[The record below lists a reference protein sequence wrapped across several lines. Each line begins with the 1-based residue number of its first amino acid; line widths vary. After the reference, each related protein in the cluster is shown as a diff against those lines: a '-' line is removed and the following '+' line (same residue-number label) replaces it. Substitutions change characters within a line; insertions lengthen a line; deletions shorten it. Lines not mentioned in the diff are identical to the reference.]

1 MKIGLTYT
9 GSDEKHNNYAR
20 WLKEGEEGRP
30 DQLSPGEK
38 IEVIKL
44 SAEDD
49 NLSMM
54 DECDALVLSGGVDIH
69 PSFYGGGEDY
79 SAGISKEPVK
89 WKKERDQFEIAALE
103 RAWQQKKPVLGVCRG
118 MQLINVVRGGT
129 LVQDLDEKDK
139 THQYQKK
146 DMQHGVEVVQGS
158 LLHGITGVGGRVNS
172 AHHQAIDQLGEGLRV
187 NCRAEDGTIEGVE
200 WADPA
205 DKPFMLAVQWHPER
219 MFINGFRDRELY
231 LNIRNRFIEEIK
243 KTTAQ

>member
-9 GSDEKHNNYAR
+9 GTPEKHDNYAR

-30 DQLSPGEK
+30 GHLSPGEK

-54 DECDALVLSGGVDIH
+54 DDCDALVLSGGVDIH
-69 PSFYGGGEDY
+69 PSFYGGQPDYVSKPVGWRED
-79 SAGISKEPVK
+79 
-89 WKKERDQFEIAALE
+89 RDNFEIGALR
-103 RAWQQKKPVLGVCRG
+103 RAWEKGMPVLGVCRG
-118 MQLINVVRGGT
+118 LQLINVACGGT
-129 LVQDLDEKDK
+129 LVQDLGLQGDE
-139 THQYQKK
+139 THQNNPADK
-146 DMQHGVEVVQGS
+146 QHGVEVVRGS
-158 LLHGITGVGGRVNS
+158 LLHGITRGGGLVNS

-200 WADPA
+200 WADPG

-219 MFINGFRDRELY
+219 MFTNGFRDRELY